1 MLTTILALALA
12 IWPFTPTARPGHRHS
27 RAAHARHL
35 QHLQQQRARHLAK
48 CHGAAHPSLI
58 RVR

>member
-1 MLTTILALALA
+1 MYAIILLLLT
-12 IWPFTPTARPGHRHS
+12 IWPFTPASKLGHRHS

-35 QHLQQQRARHLAK
+35 RHIQESRAKRLAK

-58 RVR
+58 RNR